1 MTLYPETCKLL
12 NVGKGRVKQAE
23 WDSERIRRLRQHM
36 GLTQSELANE
46 LGTRQQTISEW
57 EVGMYQP
64 RGTST
69 KLLSIIAERAK
80 FKYDPKSTR

>member
-1 MTLYPETCKLL
+1 MPKSRI
-12 NVGKGRVKQAE
+12 NKAN
-23 WDSERIRRLRQHM
+23 WDSENIRRLRQHM
-36 GLTQSELANE
+36 GLTQSELADE

-69 KLLSIIAERAK
+69 RLLSIIAERAN
-80 FKYDPKSTR
+80 FKYDAGTKK

>member
-1 MTLYPETCKLL
+1 MTKSYVNK
-12 NVGKGRVKQAE
+12 AD
-23 WDSERIRRLRQHM
+23 WDKESIRRLRQHM
-36 GLTQSELANE
+36 GLTQNELADE

-69 KLLSIIAERAK
+69 KLLNIIAERAN
-80 FKYDPKSTR
+80 FKYDPGKPKI